1 MTKLVAKIGV
11 AVMMLTVFTFVN
23 LANLE
28 AASRRCKIT
37 DPTGT
42 PLNVRASPNGR
53 IINKLRNGREVEIL
67 ESGRDNRG
75 RSWVYVGGYYKGN
88 WRNWGWVFREFV
100 SCW

>member
-1 MTKLVAKIGV
+1 MTLLNRKSVV
-11 AVMMLTVFTFVN
+11 AVSV
-23 LANLE
+23 LAIAILMQMATPE
-28 AASRRCKIT
+28 AASRRCKVT

-42 PLNVRASPNGR
+42 LLNVRNQPNGQV
-53 IINKLRNGREVEIL
+53 INKLRNGRKVEIL
-67 ESGRDNRG
+67 ESSRDNRG